1 MLGNEEIIHFETHSN
16 SLLFTQLSQY
26 THIVHFLFLYQKKK
40 DFFFP
45 WHRKKGSIM
54 STHFTSWNKEDV
66 VHVFTV
72 AVTMSSGVLTP
83 AKKENHLKL

>member
-1 MLGNEEIIHFETHSN
+1 MYSHSSIFILIPKKISFFLGI
-16 SLLFTQLSQY
+16 
-26 THIVHFLFLYQKKK
+26 
-40 DFFFP
+40 
-45 WHRKKGSIM
+45 KKGSIM

-83 AKKENHLKL
+83 AKKRQSFET